1 MATRRSSGSSV
12 VDAVDAIFSALEP
25 LDEETRERVVAS
37 ALSLLGMAPQ
47 AAAQAPTRTAMS
59 VPPEPRRAERLLSP
73 VELMQEKSPASI
85 PQKIALF
92 AYYRERYEGKGRFSR
107 SDLKSYFSK
116 AKESPPSNYDRDFIA
131 VVKQGWIH
139 EDGSESYLTSKGLEA
154 VEAGFSGKAIPRGRY
169 VKKRK
174 TKKKKTAKKK
184 KVGKKARKKRAS
196 RN

>member
-12 VDAVDAIFSALEP
+12 VDAVDAIFSALQP

-37 ALSLLGMAPQ
+37 ALSLLGMSPQ
-47 AAAQAPTRTAMS
+47 APSESPTQTTVS
-59 VPPEPRRAERLLSP
+59 PPTEPRRSERLMSP
-73 VELMQEKSPASI
+73 VELMQEKNPASI

-116 AKESPPSNYDRDFIA
+116 AKESPPSNYDRDFTA
-131 VVKQGWIH
+131 VIKQGWIH

-154 VEAGFSGKAIPRGRY
+154 VEAGFTGKAMPRGRA
-169 VKKRK
+169 VKMRR
-174 TKKKKTAKKK
+174 TKKKKTTKKK
-184 KVGKKARKKRAS
+184 TVGKKVRKKRAP